1 MEAGRPR
8 SDAEEEP
15 VRWLGERRL
24 RQTLEFVAL
33 PMELHSSLVENLK
46 AKRAL
51 RETFL
56 VSGETADNVILK
68 AQAINRKL

>member
-8 SDAEEEP
+8 SGAEEES

-24 RQTLEFVAL
+24 RQTLEFVA
-33 PMELHSSLVENLK
+33 PPTELHSSLVENLK

-56 VSGETADNVILK
+56 VSGETADNVIRRV
-68 AQAINRKL
+68 QATNR